1 MAQFIVESF
10 GFFFFCLVK
19 KKKKQG
25 RGNYEVV
32 GWVGGE
38 DGYEEIGLVTHAHV

>member
-1 MAQFIVESF
+1 LF
-10 GFFFFCLVK
+10 GEEE
-19 KKKKQG
+19 KKQG